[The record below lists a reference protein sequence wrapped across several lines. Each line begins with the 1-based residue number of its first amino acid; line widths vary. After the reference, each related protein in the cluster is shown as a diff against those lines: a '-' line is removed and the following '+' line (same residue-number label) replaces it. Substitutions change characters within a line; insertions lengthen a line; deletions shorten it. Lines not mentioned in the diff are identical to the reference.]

1 VAAVII
7 TMVFFVAY
15 MLPFIYLV
23 LISFLLQRNKWLQ
36 QNGFSARFIVA
47 FFVLRCIAG
56 FVNDYISFKINGDV
70 VLYYNDGLALY
81 QTLLQSPSQFV
92 IMLKQMF
99 SIHDF
104 LLFNSHS
111 SFIRA
116 VSEGVKFI
124 HFAFNFV
131 SLGNVYTNTILF
143 NGIAAVVFFKCWIFL
158 NNYTKSWFAGAWL
171 FLMPS
176 AFFFTSNILK
186 EGLCYLLMALLLPA
200 CFAFFKKSRLLQVI
214 KLLLLFALLFFF
226 KFIVA
231 ITFGLSVF
239 MWWLLRRFPKHKMLT
254 AITLS
259 LGLVLLFFGL
269 KYISPALDFPKVIAQ
284 RQQEFIALKAHSE
297 IKVNPLEPTV
307 SGFIGALPQSV
318 NNVLFKPLPG
328 EGKKLIYIV
337 NTLEIFAFWSLMLF
351 LFIRN
356 RFRMQRAIDV
366 LYWSQLLFAIANLTI
381 IGYIVPN
388 IGALVRY
395 RSIFLP
401 WLAIWLWFALNG
413 NAWVND
419 VRRKAGLL
427 PAGK

>member
-1 VAAVII
+1 
-7 TMVFFVAY
+7 
-15 MLPFIYLV
+15 
-23 LISFLLQRNKWLQ
+23 
-36 QNGFSARFIVA
+36 
-47 FFVLRCIAG
+47 
-56 FVNDYISFKINGDV
+56 
-70 VLYYNDGLALY
+70 
-81 QTLLQSPSQFV
+81 
-92 IMLKQMF
+92 
-99 SIHDF
+99 
-104 LLFNSHS
+104 
-111 SFIRA
+111 
-116 VSEGVKFI
+116 
-124 HFAFNFV
+124 
-131 SLGNVYTNTILF
+131 
-143 NGIAAVVFFKCWIFL
+143 
-158 NNYTKSWFAGAWL
+158 
-171 FLMPS
+171 
-176 AFFFTSNILK
+176 
-186 EGLCYLLMALLLPA
+186 
-200 CFAFFKKSRLLQVI
+200 
-214 KLLLLFALLFFF
+214 
-226 KFIVA
+226 
-231 ITFGLSVF
+231 